1 MDRATPEPAE
11 EPRPEFVVVFFARL
25 VVVVFFGDVYG
36 YHDDESYYRK
46 TYYYV
51 SYYTVATDAPDLP
64 ATTRPATT
72 TATVDDSKF
81 FKPVL
86 SLVLYSAGSAA
97 ADAGARP
104 ERWEHACDD

>member
-1 MDRATPEPAE
+1 MDRTTPEPAE
-11 EPRPEFVVVFFARL
+11 EQRSEFVVGFARFV

-86 SLVLYSAGSAA
+86 SLVLYSTGSAA
-97 ADAGARP
+97 A
-104 ERWEHACDD
+104 